1 MTYYVLSNVPTGHTY
16 FINVFN
22 ENVVGEGDNNTTYVL
37 LLLLLLL
44 LLYGKLILNNDTN
57 FDYSHN

>member
-22 ENVVGEGDNNTTYVL
+22 ENVAGEGDNNTIYVL
-37 LLLLLLL
+37 LLWLLLLL
-44 LLYGKLILNNDTN
+44 FGKLILNNDTN